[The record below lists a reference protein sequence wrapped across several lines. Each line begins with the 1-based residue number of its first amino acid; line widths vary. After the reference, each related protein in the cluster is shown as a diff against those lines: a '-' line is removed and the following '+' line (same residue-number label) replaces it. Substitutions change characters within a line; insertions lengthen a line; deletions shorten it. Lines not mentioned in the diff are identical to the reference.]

1 MTTLKITGVRKMP
14 RAIVLGGAALA
25 LLAAARPAVAQISV
39 SPVIMQM
46 PVKALAVNR
55 TISVT
60 NSGKAPVSVRFYAGD
75 FDQED
80 RGENLFAELGTLP
93 NSCAERIR
101 VYPDGASLLPGE
113 TQSVRVGME
122 PGTQSCWSAVFVET
136 VGVTTDGT
144 LARQRIAAKVYG
156 VRPDAQV
163 EGEVI
168 RMAIEKGDA
177 GRKLAVT
184 FRNLGDA
191 PLRPEGSL
199 EIRSFT
205 GEVAAKVA
213 IEAFSVL
220 PGRDRTVEILMP
232 DVGSAGEY
240 VAVPVLDFGGAY
252 LAGGQVAFEVG
263 ASDVKLAAQTPAT
276 EQRDDR

>member
-1 MTTLKITGVRKMP
+1 MTTLKFTGVRKMP

-25 LLAAARPAVAQISV
+25 LLGGARPAVAQISV
-39 SPVIMQM
+39 SPVIVQIA
-46 PVKALAVNR
+46 VEALAVNR

-60 NSGKAPVSVRFYAGD
+60 NSGKAPVSVQFYAGD

-113 TQSVRVGME
+113 TQSVRVDME

-136 VGVTTDGT
+136 TGVTTDGT
-144 LARQRIAAKVYG
+144 LVRQRIAAKVYG
-156 VRPDAQV
+156 VRPDARV

-168 RMAIEKGDA
+168 RMAIEKGDN

-205 GEVAAKVA
+205 GEVAAKVT

-220 PGRDRTVEILMP
+220 PGRDRSVEILMP

-263 ASDVKLAAQTPAT
+263 ASEVKLAAKLPAT
-276 EQRDDR
+276 EQRDR